1 MRGTLLDETD
11 VIRVSDAL
19 VESNLR
25 LEESSQSLSDLLG
38 LVGHD
43 LRNPLSVS
51 MGFLSMTGLEL
62 DDLEQAG
69 ADVSTAR
76 AMLTRAS
83 DAAQRVEAML
93 ASVLEMSRIDYG
105 TLRSHGELLDVAE
118 TVRQAVAD
126 LTISSEVQ
134 LADAGQ
140 GVPEDFV
147 PRLFDRF
154 SRAGGDT
161 RPGTG
166 LGLHLA
172 RRLCRVMGGDLTYL
186 PPADGQGPRFVVSLA
201 SG

>member
-1 MRGTLLDETD
+1 MPTGGAVDIFWGSAAA
-11 VIRVSDAL
+11 IRCWA
-19 VESNLR
+19 
-25 LEESSQSLSDLLG
+25 
-38 LVGHD
+38 
-43 LRNPLSVS
+43 
-51 MGFLSMTGLEL
+51 
-62 DDLEQAG
+62 AG
-69 ADVSTAR
+69 ST
-76 AMLTRAS
+76 TRI
-83 DAAQRVEAML
+83 V
-93 ASVLEMSRIDYG
+93 V
-105 TLRSHGELLDVAE
+105 
-118 TVRQAVAD
+118 
-126 LTISSEVQ
+126 
-134 LADAGQ
+134 ADAGQ

>member
-1 MRGTLLDETD
+1 
-11 VIRVSDAL
+11 
-19 VESNLR
+19 
-25 LEESSQSLSDLLG
+25 
-38 LVGHD
+38 
-43 LRNPLSVS
+43 

-134 LADAGQ
+134 LADLEGLRAVADASHLRQVLGNLLSNADKYGGAPIRVSGETAGSTTRIVVADAGQ